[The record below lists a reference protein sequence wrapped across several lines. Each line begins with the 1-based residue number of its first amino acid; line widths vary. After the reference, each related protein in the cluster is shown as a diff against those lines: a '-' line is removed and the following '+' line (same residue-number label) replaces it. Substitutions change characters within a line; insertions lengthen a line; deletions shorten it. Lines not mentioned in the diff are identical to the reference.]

1 MSRAIRML
9 TETRIPTTIRK
20 RIVALTGPER
30 VSPVSM
36 PSYIGVP
43 RLVIMSD
50 THGEIESVLNLY
62 EALPSGLQHID
73 LGDKVDRGPDPLAMN
88 HLLQTLQVKRTL
100 GNHDAMWLGAGLGI
114 KSLGIELVRW
124 LMRYNEVEFLTA
136 KDQMG
141 IDVKPLRNYADKYFQ
156 VGSHRIDIKSEVSKN
171 MEAAATYL
179 KIIAEAATR
188 FPEHKDTILTESDL
202 RVRRALFFTDAIKDL
217 DDTERDR
224 FLALTADS
232 VLSKEN
238 SDYFYRLMGGLKTLT
253 NEEETVVN
261 SLTAQFENNSNF
273 YYFVKWMV
281 GQGDIYFTYRANIRS
296 SKLNYPCDIIA
307 THALIP
313 IDENGNLKQVYGE
326 YGHDAL
332 KKIKRSIEKG
342 MEAWRHIVDL
352 DDRTMMEMHQK
363 EIFPIIADLP
373 WGVNSPVY
381 GRQMQ
386 TAARAVLN
394 EASGLWEEDKEPF
407 YTHFEKNNNTEMSQI
422 ARINIARSFNVNP
435 DNFVIVHGHEPTYNA
450 KKDDP
455 NMPGMFKIFA
465 GGTVINIDAG
475 MAKNYGGKGG
485 ALVFGTEGAAW
496 LSYPALEFSRVPLPC
511 DSGFSRID

>member
-1 MSRAIRML
+1 MSRAIQTL
-9 TETRIPTTIRK
+9 TQTRIPTRIRS
-20 RIVALTGPER
+20 RVVALTGPER
-30 VSPVSM
+30 VKSVSM
-36 PSYIGVP
+36 PAYIGVP
-43 RLVIMSD
+43 RLVVMSD

-62 EALPSGLQHID
+62 EALPFGLQHID
-73 LGDKVDRGPDPLAMN
+73 LGDKVDRGPDPLAMS

-136 KDQMG
+136 NDQMG
-141 IDVKPLRNYADKYFQ
+141 VDVNPLSNYADKYFQ
-156 VGSHRIDIKSEVSKN
+156 DSSHRIDVKSKLSKK

-179 KIIAEAATR
+179 KIIAEAETR

-217 DDTERDR
+217 DDTERDK

-238 SDYFYRLMGGLKTLT
+238 SKYFYRLMGGLKTFSD
-253 NEEETVVN
+253 EEEKVVAAL
-261 SLTAQFENNSNF
+261 SEQFVNNYNF
-273 YYFVKWMV
+273 YKFVSWMV
-281 GQGDIYFTYRANIRS
+281 GKGDIYFTYRAVIPGSNL
-296 SKLNYPCDIIA
+296 KYPCDIIA

-326 YGHDAL
+326 YGHGAF

-342 MEAWRHIVDL
+342 MEAWRHIVEL
-352 DDRTMMEMHQK
+352 NDRTMMEMHQSA
-363 EIFPIIADLP
+363 ISPIIADLP
-373 WGVNSPVY
+373 WGVNSPIY

-394 EASGLWEEDKEPF
+394 ETSGLWKEAKEPF
-407 YTHFEKNNNTEMSQI
+407 YTHFEGNNDKEMS
-422 ARINIARSFNVNP
+422 ARAKINIARSFKVDP

-465 GGTVINIDAG
+465 GGIVINIDAG

-496 LSYPALEFSRVPLPC
+496 LSYPALEFGRVPLP
-511 DSGFSRID
+511 SKLNF